1 VRKRLEEWQQ
11 DINARQ
17 RSIVFPD
24 TAQNEARLWRNLASG
39 KQKLTTVQV
48 IGIALIVLTIVS
60 IEWRE
65 VVRTFRFGT
74 SGPTFDRLL
83 TVFLNLAIP
92 LGLFGFFLLVLRW
105 RVRRALPFWKRP
117 KSSALSSQVPI
128 AVTVRTSSQAPASR
142 SPAQI
147 EGSAGSCTR

>member
-1 VRKRLEEWQQ
+1 MPNQREIIAVPGIWRFVVRKRLEEWQQ

-17 RSIVFPD
+17 RNIVFPD

-105 RVRRALPFWKRP
+105 RVRRALPSGKGPNRP
-117 KSSALSSQVPI
+117 
-128 AVTVRTSSQAPASR
+128 R
-142 SPAQI
+142 
-147 EGSAGSCTR
+147 